1 MDGRRE
7 DNGGRREDD
16 GWEEGR
22 EMGEQMNFL
31 ENHPGSPCKAFC
43 ILTIPAFPA
52 ALSGVWGWGVSDPRG
67 S

>member
-31 ENHPGSPCKAFC
+31 ENQPGSPCKAF
-43 ILTIPAFPA
+43 AF
-52 ALSGVWGWGVSDPRG
+52 
-67 S
+67 